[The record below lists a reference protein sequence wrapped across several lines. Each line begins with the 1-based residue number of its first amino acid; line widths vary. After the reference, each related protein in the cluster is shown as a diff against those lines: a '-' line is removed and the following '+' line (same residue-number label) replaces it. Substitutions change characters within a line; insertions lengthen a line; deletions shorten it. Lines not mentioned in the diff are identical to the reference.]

1 MKVYLVG
8 GAIRDRLLG
17 VSNDDTEN
25 DWLVVGSTVDEMISL
40 GYKQVGKD
48 FPVFLDP
55 KEHEEFALAR
65 LEKSVRPGYKG
76 FEFNISSKVTL
87 EEDLSRRD
95 LTINAIAQLD
105 GEGPLI
111 DPFKGQKDLEDGVLR
126 HITEAFSDDP
136 VRVLRVARF
145 AARFSSFGFSV
156 ASETIKLMKSMVSSG
171 EVSALTPERVFKE
184 LNQALSYETP
194 SQFFNILYLCGAY
207 QKIFPTID
215 SLINNKFAYL
225 DNLDTKR
232 SIIKFAIWLI
242 NENSTNIETLC
253 DSIKC
258 PKKYRQLS
266 LITSKYYN
274 FVCNFYQQ
282 SNDKVFDFFQET
294 DAVRRKDRFEDVV
307 MVFDLLGVDISPVIE
322 LRDLLANIDTS
333 RFDKGNIAMSIIREK
348 KLIIASFLD
357 STK

>member
-76 FEFNISSKVTL
+76 FEFNVSSKVTL

-95 LTINAIAQLD
+95 LTINAITQLD

-171 EVSALTPERVFKE
+171 DRSAKIRTYNYPQGRITEHRIGM
-184 LNQALSYETP
+184 T
-194 SQFFNILYLCGAY
+194 LYDLPKVINGDI
-207 QKIFPTID
+207 QKIID
-215 SLINNKFAYL
+215 ELMLA
-225 DNLDTKR
+225 
-232 SIIKFAIWLI
+232 
-242 NENSTNIETLC
+242 ENSEILNA
-253 DSIKC
+253 
-258 PKKYRQLS
+258 
-266 LITSKYYN
+266 
-274 FVCNFYQQ
+274 
-282 SNDKVFDFFQET
+282 SN
-294 DAVRRKDRFEDVV
+294 
-307 MVFDLLGVDISPVIE
+307 
-322 LRDLLANIDTS
+322 
-333 RFDKGNIAMSIIREK
+333 
-348 KLIIASFLD
+348 
-357 STK
+357 